1 MLILLATQL
10 IAASTPTPTQSVG
23 SDQDRVTAAEVLA
36 YGQWRNCVL
45 KITHHKSRS
54 NKDHE
59 AVAEAAMTG
68 CTAKEADYRS
78 SLSAL
83 AKLYKLKD
91 QDGFVTRTAGQAR
104 KSLHDVA
111 LKELK

>member
-1 MLILLATQL
+1 MLILLAAQL
-10 IAASTPTPTQSVG
+10 IAAPTPLPSVS

-45 KITHHKSRS
+45 KFTHHRSRS
-54 NKDHE
+54 IKDHE
-59 AVAEAAMTG
+59 AVADAAISG
-68 CTAKEADYRS
+68 CAARETDYRS

-83 AKLYKLKD
+83 AQLYKLKD
-91 QDGFVTRTAGQAR
+91 QDGFVTRTVGQAR
-104 KSLHDVA
+104 KTLRDAA